1 VWLCV
6 WVFVAYAVLS
16 VVLYCDVL
24 LRVYVFGIRCVV
36 LLLTVSVWVLEVHLF
51 CMCVMISGFCFVWL
65 M

>member
-51 CMCVMISGFCFVWL
+51 CMYVMISGFCFVWL

>member
-16 VVLYCDVL
+16 VVLCCDVL

-36 LLLTVSVWVLEVHLF
+36 LLLPVSVWVLGGHLF
-51 CMCVMISGFCFVWL
+51 VCL
-65 M
+65 L